1 MEKQMEKQME
11 KLNTIAADYRT
22 FADLLDNLVDLE
34 AAINDEI
41 NKANQQNRK
50 LFDIDG
56 SGYYCD
62 ERDHEIR
69 ADLQGK
75 AKTLSDNYSKIKD
88 SRVMSGEVGKI
99 LVDYNK
105 VFVHKCGNKS
115 GYPQVKSLLEKL
127 SGDINK
133 LKDLL

>member
-1 MEKQMEKQME
+1 ME
-11 KLNTIAADYRT
+11 KLNKIAADYRT

-41 NKANQQNRK
+41 NKANQQKRK
-50 LFDIDG
+50 LFDTDG
-56 SGYYCD
+56 LGHYCD
-62 ERDHEIR
+62 ERDHKIQ
-69 ADLQGK
+69 ANLQGK
-75 AKTLSDNYSKIKD
+75 AERLSDNYGKIKD
-88 SRVMSGEVGKI
+88 SRVMSGEVGKT
-99 LVDYNK
+99 LVNYDS
-105 VFVHKCGNKS
+105 VFVHEHDNKS

>member
-1 MEKQMEKQME
+1 ME
-11 KLNTIAADYRT
+11 KLKKIAGDYRT

-41 NKANQQNRK
+41 NKANQQKRK

-62 ERDHEIR
+62 ARDHEIQ
-69 ADLQGK
+69 ANLQGK
-75 AKTLSDNYSKIKD
+75 AKTLSDNYRKIKD
-88 SRVMSGEVGKI
+88 SRVMSGEVGKT
-99 LVDYNK
+99 LVNYDS
-105 VFVHKCGNKS
+105 VFVHEHDNKS
-115 GYPQVKSLLEKL
+115 GYQQVKSLLEKL